1 MNNGDLRFQKILWL
15 SLDDSLTVSQ
25 RRDLSLHGRQKLDL
39 KVGLQDVLWQLRAS
53 FFYRSFPMFCI
64 DSVFGIP

>member
-1 MNNGDLRFQKILWL
+1 MRFQKILWL

-25 RRDLSLHGRQKLDL
+25 RRDLSLHGRQKLDV

-64 DSVFGIP
+64 DSVFGIS

>member
-1 MNNGDLRFQKILWL
+1 MLWL

-25 RRDLSLHGRQKLDL
+25 RRDLSLHGRQKLDV

-64 DSVFGIP
+64 DSVFGIS